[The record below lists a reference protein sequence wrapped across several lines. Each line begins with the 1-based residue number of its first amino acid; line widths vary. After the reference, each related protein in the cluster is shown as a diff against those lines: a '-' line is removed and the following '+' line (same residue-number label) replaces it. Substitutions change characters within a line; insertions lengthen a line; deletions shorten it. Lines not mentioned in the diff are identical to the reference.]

1 MDICVPGVN
10 KRLSDKGGGMSKV
23 AVIGDNCSGSRYC
36 DASSH
41 CPDKAFRFRGKWG
54 FIISPSV
61 CKAEEG
67 CDKCVNECR
76 HNAISI
82 IETPELCMILGC
94 MNEVTNPSH
103 LMPIHEGQLDT
114 IRGISGKVCE
124 RCFNNYLQPEVE
136 GKVIYEWSD
145 NGPIRALVLK
155 KDSSIVVATWSEGI
169 DKWFYTREPNE
180 DEKNKVKTIIDK
192 HIKRS
197 QKKQRGPITQIEI
210 SLDNKLITPYKEGV
224 LSEEIK
230 RKGSKIGMDRATGKS
245 YSVYHITSVD
255 KNGEVEVT
263 FVNHN
268 KQPIYVSG
276 NIQIRYT
283 YVSVKYTRFK
293 QVLKGYMSL
302 FTSLIRPIVLT
313 FLPAKKKNKQKKE
326 SKGEEG
332 Q

>member
-1 MDICVPGVN
+1 
-10 KRLSDKGGGMSKV
+10 MSKV

-41 CPDKAFRFRGKWG
+41 CPDKAFRFRGKWV
-54 FIISPSV
+54 ISPSV

-124 RCFNNYLQPEVE
+124 RCFNNYLQPEVK

-197 QKKQRGPITQIEI
+197 QKKQRGPITQIKIE
-210 SLDNKLITPYKEGV
+210 LD
-224 LSEEIK
+224 
-230 RKGSKIGMDRATGKS
+230 GKS
-245 YSVYHITSVD
+245 IPPYNKHFGKTNHPLSTLCHVTSVNN
-255 KNGEVEVT
+255 KGEVEVM
-263 FVNHN
+263 FVNHL
-268 KQPIYVSG
+268 KEPIYVSG

-293 QVLKGYMSL
+293 QVLKGYMSV